1 MADET
6 WTILKVLDWTRKW
19 FAERQ
24 IEPARLEAEVLIASA
39 LGLTRVMLYA
49 HFDRPLDDA
58 ERDRIRGLV
67 RRRATGEPVAYLV
80 GEREFWSLDFE
91 VGPGVLVP
99 RPDTETLVEEALVE
113 LDAIDAAAGRIA
125 DVGTGSG
132 CVAIALA
139 HERKQL
145 TVFALD
151 RSPEALAIAGR
162 NVARHGL
169 EDRVRLRPSDLL
181 AGLPEEARPLDLVV
195 ANLPYIPTGDLAG
208 LPRDVRDF
216 EPRLALDG
224 GPDGLALVRRLV
236 AEARSA
242 LRPGGAIAL
251 EAGFDQLDRVSA
263 ILGEA
268 GYVDVRVRRDY
279 GGQPRVACG
288 RWPGGP
294 GERA

>member
-113 LDAIDAAAGRIA
+113 LDAI
-125 DVGTGSG
+125 
-132 CVAIALA
+132 
-139 HERKQL
+139 ERKQL

-169 EDRVRLRPSDLL
+169 EDRVSLHPSDLL

-236 AEARSA
+236 AEARTA